1 MNIHGNIKS
10 SNVLINI
17 DFTPHLSDYGFS
29 LLAERVEKV
38 SDTGQP
44 TPTAKEE
51 GNLVYSEIFSQ
62 KSDIYNFGIIV
73 LDILRGP
80 VEIKGNLKDIQEDD
94 LFEFCVE
101 GNERMQALRVLDIG
115 LACLNKSP
123 ESRPT
128 IQKIMVCLSQ
138 LF

>member
-10 SNVLINI
+10 SNVLITI

-29 LLAERVEKV
+29 LLAERMEKV

-51 GNLVYSEIFSQ
+51 GNLVYSETFSQ

-80 VEIKGNLKDIQEDD
+80 VEIKGNFKDIQEDD

-101 GNERMQALRVLDIG
+101 GNERIQALRVLDIG